1 MHVRTRPALAGE
13 RGFTLVELL
22 VIVLIVGILALI
34 ALPAFIGQR
43 MKAQDSEAQS
53 MVRTVAMALATRHTE
68 TESYAAT
75 REQLERIEPAVGEAT
90 GALFIDGTADTYTIR
105 ERSASDTEF
114 TLRRNADG
122 SITRSCSIPDRGRC
136 NGASRW

>member
-1 MHVRTRPALAGE
+1 MHVRTRPSPAGE
-13 RGFTLVELL
+13 HGFTLVELL
-22 VIVLIVGILALI
+22 VVFLIIGILAMI

-43 MKAQDSEAQS
+43 LKGQDSEAQQ
-53 MVRTVAMALATRHTE
+53 MVRTVAMALAARRTDTD
-68 TESYAAT
+68 SYAAT

-90 GALFIDGTADTYTIR
+90 SALFIDGTADTYTIR
-105 ERSASDTEF
+105 ERSASNTEF

-122 SITRSCSIPDRGRC
+122 SITRSCSIPDRGLC